1 MTTQFNNKVG
11 TLFNSLKRKLFEENE
26 ESHNNLQYTSSS
38 SSSSSTTTTTTTTT
52 QPTNINTNIPLKKKR
67 NKYYYNQYQQ
77 NQQNHQLQQQQQQ
90 QQQQQHQNNNDKHS
104 IFKQLI
110 PDFNLHNIV
119 SSVKSYLFNNSN
131 NKTFG
136 LFYNPFISN
145 NNNNSNSSENNNTKR
160 TTPKRLP
167 KSKILNRK
175 RNSLTVPNHFHIS
188 LKMDENI
195 NNNNNK
201 NNNSNLNNMVNSL
214 NIDDNDSK
222 DYNDNINNITQYDSD
237 DNSNNNNNN
246 NNNGNIYL
254 SDKQHNQSFV
264 DYIQNQKENDD
275 FNESVNGLI
284 NEYSTL
290 SVESQIKSPQSPK
303 NTTTTTTTTTTS
315 TNISSELISPTK
327 SKFSDYQYFNNNS
340 PSVIKKLSTSPKS
353 SISTLQQQQQQQL
366 QQQQEES
373 IPFSLEE
380 LKSPNRPIY
389 IESDDD
395 GDDDNS
401 FNNNNN
407 NNNDET
413 TTATDRFYNEESNY
427 LKKSLISSFRPKET
441 LSFESLIDQIEQN
454 DDSIFRNKME
464 KQIQKERD
472 QEIGS
477 LLQKLES
484 LSSSSNKYNLFK
496 TIEQRMEM
504 EKMRKPTLRQL
515 TQQENQI
522 IDDIFKNGRPD
533 DMISELP
540 LAEVRRS
547 DVRLLSPGKWL
558 NDEVIN
564 FYMEVLK
571 IRDAEKKKSSGG
583 GGGGGGGNNNNSFPK
598 CHFFNTFFYPKLCND
613 NHTYNYEKVRRWTAR
628 INLFEMDKIIIPIHL
643 GNHWCLAVINFKAKQ
658 FEYYDSLLGSNK
670 ECLKKLR
677 KYISDEMENKKKEG
691 AVNLD
696 EFQDY
701 MPKEIPIQQNGYDCG
716 VFMCKYA
723 EFCSKGANLTFTQE
737 EITQYRRRMVLEIS
751 KKQIID

>member
-38 SSSSSTTTTTTTTT
+38 TTTTTTTTT
-52 QPTNINTNIPLKKKR
+52 QPTNTNTNIPLKKKR
-67 NKYYYNQYQQ
+67 NKYYYNQFQQQ
-77 NQQNHQLQQQQQQ
+77 NQQQQKQK
-90 QQQQQHQNNNDKHS
+90 QNNNDKHS

-131 NKTFG
+131 NNNKTFG

-145 NNNNSNSSENNNTKR
+145 NNNNNNNNSNSSENNKR

-188 LKMDENI
+188 LTMDKTNNSSNNNNNNSNNI
-195 NNNNNK
+195 NNNSN
-201 NNNSNLNNMVNSL
+201 NLNNMVNSL
-214 NIDDNDSK
+214 NIADNDCE
-222 DYNDNINNITQYDSD
+222 DNINNITQYDSD
-237 DNSNNNNNN
+237 DNINS
-246 NNNGNIYL
+246 NNGNIYL

-303 NTTTTTTTTTTS
+303 ITTTTTTTTTTATTTTT
-315 TNISSELISPTK
+315 TNRSSELISPTK

-353 SISTLQQQQQQQL
+353 SISTFSQQ

-373 IPFSLEE
+373 IPFCLEE
-380 LKSPNRPIY
+380 LKSPNRPIF

-395 GDDDNS
+395 DDNNDS
-401 FNNNNN
+401 FNKN

-413 TTATDRFYNEESNY
+413 TTDRFYNEESNY
-427 LKKSLISSFRPKET
+427 LNKSKSLISSFRPKET

-464 KQIQKERD
+464 NQIQRERD

-496 TIEQRMEM
+496 TIEERMEM
-504 EKMRKPTLRQL
+504 EKMKKPTLRQL
-515 TQQENQI
+515 SKQENQI

-540 LAEVRRS
+540 LAEVKRS

-571 IRDAEKKKSSGG
+571 IRDEEKKKS
-583 GGGGGGGNNNNSFPK
+583 GGNGDNSFPK

>member
-26 ESHNNLQYTSSS
+26 ENHNNLQYTSSTN
-38 SSSSSTTTTTTTTT
+38 STSPQT
-52 QPTNINTNIPLKKKR
+52 TNINTNILPPKKKR
-67 NKYYYNQYQQ
+67 NKYYYNQLQQ
-77 NQQNHQLQQQQQQ
+77 NQQNQQKLQ
-90 QQQQQHQNNNDKHS
+90 NNDKS
-104 IFKQLI
+104 ILFKQLI

-136 LFYNPFISN
+136 LFYPFISN
-145 NNNNSNSSENNNTKR
+145 NNNTNNTNNNNNNNNNNKNNNNNNNKNNNNNSSENNILDNKR
-160 TTPKRLP
+160 TIPKRLP
-167 KSKILNRK
+167 KSNILNRR

-188 LKMDENI
+188 LTMDENNNNNTDDI
-195 NNNNNK
+195 NNNNNNK
-201 NNNSNLNNMVNSL
+201 NNNDNNLNNMVVNSL
-214 NIDDNDSK
+214 SIDDND
-222 DYNDNINNITQYDSD
+222 NNVTQYDSD
-237 DNSNNNNNN
+237 EQDSHNNAST
-246 NNNGNIYL
+246 IYL

-284 NEYSTL
+284 NEYSSL
-290 SVESQIKSPQSPK
+290 SVESQIRSPQQPK
-303 NTTTTTTTTTTS
+303 ITTTTTTTTTTTS
-315 TNISSELISPTK
+315 SELISPNK
-327 SKFSDYQYFNNNS
+327 SKFSDYQYFNNSS
-340 PSVIKKLSTSPKS
+340 PTVIKKIIPTPPKS
-353 SISTLQQQQQQQL
+353 GVSTFN
-366 QQQQEES
+366 QQQEES

-380 LKSPNRPIY
+380 LKSSNKDIPIF

-395 GDDDNS
+395 EDDDNK
-401 FNNNNN
+401 NNN
-407 NNNDET
+407 ET
-413 TTATDRFYNEESNY
+413 TARFNGEESNY
-427 LKKSLISSFRPKET
+427 LNKSKSLLSSFRPKET
-441 LSFESLIDQIEQN
+441 PTFESLIDQIEQT

-496 TIEQRMEM
+496 TIEERMEM
-504 EKMRKPTLRQL
+504 EKNKKPTLRQL
-515 TQQENQI
+515 TKQENQI
-522 IDDIFKNGRPD
+522 IDDTFKNGRPD
-533 DMISELP
+533 DIISELP
-540 LAEVRRS
+540 IAEVKRS
-547 DVRLLSPGKWL
+547 DIRLLLPGKWL

-571 IRDAEKKKSSGG
+571 IRDAEKKKSGG
-583 GGGGGGGNNNNSFPK
+583 DFPK

-613 NHTYNYEKVRRWTAR
+613 NGTYNYEKVRRWTAR
-628 INLFEMDKIIIPIHL
+628 VNLFEMDKIIIPIHL

-670 ECLKKLR
+670 ECLRKLR
-677 KYISDEMENKKKEG
+677 KYISDEMENKNKKG

-696 EFQDY
+696 EFQDS

-751 KKQIID
+751 NKQIID